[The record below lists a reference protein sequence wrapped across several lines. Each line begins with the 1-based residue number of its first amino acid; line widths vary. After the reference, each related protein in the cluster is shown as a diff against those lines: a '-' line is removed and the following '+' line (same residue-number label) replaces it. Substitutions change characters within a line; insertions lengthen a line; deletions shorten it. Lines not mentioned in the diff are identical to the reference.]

1 MLDFEFDLQ
10 RFDDDGAQDTSAE
23 PTAAESSEDKEPIPE
38 ELNGIPE
45 DIARETMAEWKATQA
60 ESEGEPAQT
69 GRQPGAVPYDR
80 FKEKV
85 DEANQLKA
93 QLAQYQRQF
102 GQQQQVQQPPPQP
115 QVQQQQQPPFQAPQ
129 IPQPQM
135 KITPEIAKQIN
146 LAIEEEARAMT
157 DFTKE
162 EVEDMRFVDED
173 DPKLAQWNQA
183 KAFATGKVMG
193 AIRQLQAAQQ
203 QQAQQFINNHV
214 AAVRRYNAYV
224 QQAMTDPEYQNIQN
238 YAANE
243 FFSSL
248 SPEEKSVLALSY
260 LRADKNIA
268 SPAEL
273 IVVQNY
279 FEKAK
284 AAYRSRNRGGRR
296 QTQTRQQN
304 PPLPRTDQVTGTVT
318 TGDGQLSERDIERLL
333 ETDFTTIDPK
343 VQKIMLGLS

>member
-1 MLDFEFDLQ
+1 MLEFEFDLQ

-23 PTAAESSEDKEPIPE
+23 PTVAESSEDKEPIPE

-45 DIARETMAEWKATQA
+45 DIARETMAEWKASQA
-60 ESEGEPAQT
+60 ESEDEPAQT
-69 GRQPGAVPYDR
+69 GKQPGAVPYDR

-115 QVQQQQQPPFQAPQ
+115 QVQQQPQFQAPQ
-129 IPQPQM
+129 VPQPQM
-135 KITPEIAKQIN
+135 KITQEIAKQIN
-146 LAIEEEARAMT
+146 LAIVEEARAMT
-157 DFTKE
+157 DFTQE
-162 EVEDMRFVDED
+162 EIEEMRFLDED

-193 AIRQLQAAQQ
+193 AIRQMQAAQQ
-203 QQAQQFINNHV
+203 AQTQQFINNHV
-214 AAVRRYNAYV
+214 AAVQRYNAYV

-238 YAANE
+238 FAAND

-248 SPEEKSVLALSY
+248 PKDEQNVLALSY
-260 LRADKNIA
+260 LRAEKNIA

-304 PPLPRTDQVTGTVT
+304 PPLPRADQVTGTVVT
-318 TGDGQLSERDIERLL
+318 DNGQLTERDIERLL
-333 ETDFTTIDPK
+333 ETDFTTINPK
-343 VQKIMLGLS
+343 TQKVMLGLS